1 MKLFLKPYYIVTFI
15 LFYLYKLVEANLYIA
30 YDILTPRLRI
40 KPGFIKV
47 PLTLKSNFG
56 LLLYSNLLSMTP
68 GSLSIDITDDKKT
81 MLVHVLYETTED
93 NMLKEFKVIQ
103 DKIKRIT
110 E

>member
-56 LLLYSNLLSMTP
+56 LLLFSNLLSMTP

-93 NMLKEFKVIQ
+93 DMLKEFKVIQ

>member
-1 MKLFLKPYYIVTFI
+1 MKQILKPYYIVSFI
-15 LFYLYKLVEANLYIA
+15 LFYLYKLGEANLYIA
-30 YDILTPRLRI
+30 HDILTPKLRI

-47 PLTLKSNFG
+47 QLTLKSNFG
-56 LLLYSNLLSMTP
+56 LLLFSNLLSMTP

-81 MLVHVLYETTED
+81 MLVHVLYKTTEED
-93 NMLKEFKVIQ
+93 MLKEFKDIQ

>member
-1 MKLFLKPYYIVTFI
+1 MRLLLKLYYIVTFI
-15 LFYLYKLVEANLYIA
+15 LFYLSMLVKANLIIA
-30 YDILTPRLRI
+30 YDILTPSLSI

-56 LLLYSNLLSMTP
+56 MLLFSNLLSMTP
-68 GSLSIDITDDKKT
+68 GSLSIDIADDKKT
-81 MLVHVLYETTED
+81 MLVHVLYQTTEEK
-93 NMLKEFKVIQ
+93 MLKEFEGMQ

>member
-1 MKLFLKPYYIVTFI
+1 MRLLLKLYYIVTFI
-15 LFYLYKLVEANLYIA
+15 LFYLSMLVKANLIIA
-30 YDILTPRLRI
+30 YDILTPSLSI

-56 LLLYSNLLSMTP
+56 MLLFSNLLSMTP
-68 GSLSIDITDDKKT
+68 GSLSIDIADDKKT
-81 MLVHVLYETTED
+81 MLVHVLYQTTEEK
-93 NMLKEFKVIQ
+93 MLKELEGMQ

>member
-56 LLLYSNLLSMTP
+56 LLHFSNLLSMTP

-81 MLVHVLYETTED
+81 ILVHVLYETTQD
-93 NMLKEFKVIQ
+93 DMLKEFNVIQ
-103 DKIKRIT
+103 NKIKRIT

>member
-56 LLLYSNLLSMTP
+56 LLLFSNLLSMTP

-81 MLVHVLYETTED
+81 ILVHVLYETTQD
-93 NMLKEFKVIQ
+93 DMLKEFNIIQ
-103 DKIKRIT
+103 NKIKRIT

>member
-56 LLLYSNLLSMTP
+56 LLLFSNLLSMTP

-81 MLVHVLYETTED
+81 ILVHVLYETTQD
-93 NMLKEFKVIQ
+93 DMLKEFNVIQ
-103 DKIKRIT
+103 NKIKRIT

>member
-1 MKLFLKPYYIVTFI
+1 MKLILKPYYIVTFI
-15 LFYLYKLVEANLYIA
+15 LFYLSKLVEANLYIA

-56 LLLYSNLLSMTP
+56 LLLFSNLLSMTP

-81 MLVHVLYETTED
+81 ILVHVLYETTQD
-93 NMLKEFKVIQ
+93 DMLKEFNVIQ
-103 DKIKRIT
+103 NKIKRIT